1 MAPVNT
7 IESLNTGSLRKI
19 SDPGGGG
26 GGTNSEKMANT
37 TSISRK
43 ISSPSCQALQT
54 AVSTLYRMDDFD
66 MTKIG
71 AGFFSE
77 VYKVCW
83 NLLFHILK
91 DLQRS

>member
-26 GGTNSEKMANT
+26 GRTNTEKMA

-77 VYKVCW
+77 VYKVC
-83 NLLFHILK
+83 
-91 DLQRS
+91 

>member
-7 IESLNTGSLRKI
+7 IESLNTGSLRKMT
-19 SDPGGGG
+19 DPGGGG
-26 GGTNSEKMANT
+26 GSVTNSEKMANT
-37 TSISRK
+37 FSRK

-77 VYKVCW
+77 VYKVC
-83 NLLFHILK
+83 
-91 DLQRS
+91 

>member
-66 MTKIG
+66 IRKVLDWNYYIERLGGTIQKIITI
-71 AGFFSE
+71 
-77 VYKVCW
+77 C
-83 NLLFHILK
+83 
-91 DLQRS
+91 

>member
-26 GGTNSEKMANT
+26 RTNNSEKMANIS

-77 VYKVCW
+77 VYKVC
-83 NLLFHILK
+83 
-91 DLQRS
+91 

>member
-19 SDPGGGG
+19 SDPGGGP
-26 GGTNSEKMANT
+26 SFPEKM
-37 TSISRK
+37 SLDRK
-43 ISSPSCQALQT
+43 ISAPSCQALKT
-54 AVSTLYRMDDFD
+54 AVSTLYRMDDFN

-77 VYKVCW
+77 VYKVRIDKT
-83 NLLFHILK
+83 LFYVKSIFLSK
-91 DLQRS
+91 FQ